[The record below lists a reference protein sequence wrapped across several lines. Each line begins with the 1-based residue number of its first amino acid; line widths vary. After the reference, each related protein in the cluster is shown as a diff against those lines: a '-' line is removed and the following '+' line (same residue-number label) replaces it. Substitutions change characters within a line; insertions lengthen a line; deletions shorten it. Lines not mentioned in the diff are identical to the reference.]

1 MKMLKIETR
10 HKAGYRGS
18 REVVTEADVG
28 RLHDRL
34 RKCFQVA
41 GGRRREQDTSKES
54 LSHRGQSL
62 GVPQLERNC
71 KGKGRTFEK
80 MRDNYLPN

>member
-1 MKMLKIETR
+1 MEMR

-18 REVVTEADVG
+18 RKVVTEADLG

-34 RKCFQVA
+34 RKCLQAA
-41 GGRRREQDTSKES
+41 GGRRRGQDTSKES

-62 GVPQLERNC
+62 GTPRLERKIVKEREEHLKNEGQLSP
-71 KGKGRTFEK
+71 KLK
-80 MRDNYLPN
+80 